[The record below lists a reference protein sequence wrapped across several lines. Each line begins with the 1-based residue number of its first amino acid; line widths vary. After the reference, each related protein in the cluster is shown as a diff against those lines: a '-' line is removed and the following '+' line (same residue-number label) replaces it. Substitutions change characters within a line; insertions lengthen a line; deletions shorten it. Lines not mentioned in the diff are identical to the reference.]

1 MKNLLSIGFC
11 VILSVCM
18 SSCVKDID
26 LDQMHD
32 IALNPN
38 MDLTLVKYRINS
50 QQVMEAI
57 MKSNGKLTDTV
68 SLGLLEE
75 SDFRDM
81 LEQAKVEINVF
92 NSLSC
97 NVNYA
102 IYFLDDG
109 NKEVLSYNH
118 KVIGAKG
125 LNVESDQSIWN
136 ISNND
141 SLQIFKKARKVVVEF
156 APQEN
161 DTIGGEFY
169 FGSNASFSLSL

>member
-1 MKNLLSIGFC
+1 MRNLLSIGFC
-11 VILSVCM
+11 LILSVCM

-26 LDQMHD
+26 FNQMDD
-32 IALNPN
+32 ITLNPN
-38 MDLTLVKYRINS
+38 MDLALVKYRINS
-50 QQVMEAI
+50 HQVMEAI
-57 MKSNGKLTDTV
+57 INKNGKLIDTV

-102 IYFLDDG
+102 LHFLDDG
-109 NKEVLSYNH
+109 NKEVLSFNN
-118 KVIGAKG
+118 KIVGSKD
-125 LNVESDQSIWN
+125 LKVESDQSIWN

-141 SLQIFKKARKVVVEF
+141 SLQVFKKARKVVVEF
-156 APQEN
+156 VPEEN

-169 FGSNASFSLSL
+169 FGSNASFSLGL